1 MSLLDTIASPEDL
14 RKLEPDELPKLAE
27 EVRGAIIEAVSRNG
41 GHLASN
47 LGMVELTIALLRA
60 FAPPRDKLLFD
71 VSHQCYAYKIL
82 TGRREGFA
90 ALRRT
95 GGVSGFL
102 KRCESPYDVF
112 GAGHAGTAISAGLGF
127 AVERDRRGGSES
139 VVAVV
144 GDAALANGISLEAL
158 NNVAGATR
166 KFIVVLNDNAMAISK
181 NVGALSQAFGR
192 LLGNPKYNRVKSAI
206 EEVGIRRLRL
216 AWLRNFYH
224 ALERTIKSTVL
235 PNSPFESMGI
245 RYIGPINGHNIRQL
259 EAALESAKNAKE
271 PVLLHVAT
279 QKGRG
284 YDFAERRPEDWHASN
299 PFDVATGAK
308 TASGPGVGWSSA
320 FGQALAA
327 LADADPRI
335 TAITAAMGSGTGLD
349 IFEKAHPD
357 RFHDVGICESH
368 QMTFAAGLAAA
379 GRRPV
384 VAVYSTFF
392 QRSVDGLLHDIAL
405 QKLPVLVCLD
415 RAGVVC
421 GDGPTHHGIFDIALT
436 RPIPG
441 LVVMQ
446 PRTCADLARML
457 RTAFTLDGPAVIR
470 YPRGNCTCAEKDDG
484 AVVAVGR
491 AAVLETVRPDGAAAD
506 APCPVAVWTLGPEDD
521 FSQAVATRLAA
532 RGVGCIRVDA
542 RFAKPVDESLLLEQ
556 AAAGVKIFL
565 TFEDGIA
572 VGGFGS
578 AVEAFFA
585 ARPAPRPA
593 VIALGW
599 PDAFVPHAT
608 SRAELLARYDL
619 TPDHAVERIMAALEF
634 RATL

>member
-1 MSLLDTIASPEDL
+1 MRLLDQIDCPADL
-14 RKLEPDELPKLAE
+14 RKLDVYALPKLAE
-27 EVRGAIIEAVSRNG
+27 EVRTLIIETVSRQG

-47 LGMVELTIALLRA
+47 LGAVDLTIALLRV
-60 FAPPRDKLLFD
+60 FDPPRDKVLFD
-71 VSHQCYAYKIL
+71 VSHQSYAYKIL
-82 TGRREGFA
+82 TGRRERFA
-90 ALRRT
+90 TLRQT
-95 GGVSGFL
+95 DGVSGFL
-102 KRCESPYDVF
+102 KRAESPYDVF

-127 AVERDRRGGSES
+127 AVERDRRDGDEA

-144 GDAALANGISLEAL
+144 GDASLANGVSLEGL
-158 NNVAGATR
+158 NNIAGSTR

-216 AWLRNFYH
+216 SWLRNFYH

-235 PNSPFESMGI
+235 PNTPFESMGV

-259 EAALESAKNAKE
+259 EAAFESARHAKE
-271 PVLLHVAT
+271 PVLVHVAT
-279 QKGRG
+279 QKGCG

-308 TASGPGVGWSSA
+308 TSSGPGVSWSSA
-320 FGQALAA
+320 FGHALAA

-349 IFEKAHPD
+349 IFAKAHRD
-357 RFHDVGICESH
+357 RFHDVGICEAH

-379 GRRPV
+379 GLRPV
-384 VAVYSTFF
+384 VAVYATFF
-392 QRSVDGLLHDIAL
+392 QRAFDGLVHDIAL
-405 QKLPVLVCLD
+405 QKLPVVLCLD
-415 RAGVVC
+415 RAGVVP

-441 LVVMQ
+441 VVVMQ

-470 YPRGNCTCAEKDDG
+470 YPRGNCTCAERDDG
-484 AVVAVGR
+484 SAIPVGR
-491 AAVLETVRPDGAAAD
+491 AAVLETVRPSGVSAD
-506 APCPVAVWTLGPEDD
+506 APCSVAVWTLGPEDA
-521 FSQAVATRLAA
+521 FSQAVAHRLAE

-542 RFAKPVDESLLLEQ
+542 RFAKPVDEALLLEQ
-556 AAAGVKIFL
+556 A
-565 TFEDGIA
+565 
-572 VGGFGS
+572 
-578 AVEAFFA
+578 
-585 ARPAPRPA
+585 
-593 VIALGW
+593 
-599 PDAFVPHAT
+599 PHA
-608 SRAELLARYDL
+608 
-619 TPDHAVERIMAALEF
+619 P
-634 RATL
+634 